1 MEGTDLVY
9 ILLLTVIP
17 VVLALLIALPFI
29 ADRPRPRAQRTQ
41 QSAPRS
47 AGEDVGAG
55 APGQPVPSSRPLG
68 PTPPGPARQAA

>member
-17 VVLALLIALPFI
+17 VFLALLIALPFI
-29 ADRPRPRAQRTQ
+29 ADRPRAQSTQ

-47 AGEDVGAG
+47 AREDVGAG